1 MKHNNK
7 KNNNKKYNNNKKDYY
22 NKHKYD
28 QYHKD
33 NKDEED
39 RNQVL
44 KQIANDGKRYE
55 ITFIL
60 DDRKNDSENWE
71 IRLIGCHNI
80 RITIDGIEHTLGHA
94 WLREDMIDGL
104 IEMTNDYIEGEEVK
118 MYLSVKPYTR
128 KYGEVESRNRN
139 KYEFT
144 NK

>member
-39 RNQVL
+39 RNKVL
-44 KQIANDGKRYE
+44 KQIANDGKTYK

-60 DDRKNDSENWE
+60 DDRKRDNKNFEV
-71 IRLIGCHNI
+71 RLIGCHGI
-80 RITIDGIEHTLGHA
+80 KITIDNIEHTLGHA

-104 IEMTNDYIEGEEVK
+104 IEMTNDYDIDDEVT
-118 MYLSVKPYTR
+118 MYLSVKAYTR
-128 KYGEVESRNRN
+128 QYGEVESNNRN

>member
-44 KQIANDGKRYE
+44 KQIANDGKTYK

-60 DDRKNDSENWE
+60 DDRKRDNKNFEV
-71 IRLIGCHNI
+71 RLIGCHGI
-80 RITIDGIEHTLGHA
+80 KITIDNIEHTLGHA

-104 IEMTNDYIEGEEVK
+104 VQMTFNKKIGSTITLYVK
-118 MYLSVKPYTR
+118 VKQYTR
-128 KYGEVESRNRN
+128 EKGKEED